1 MALVS
6 RLLGQVTEEPKDIVY
21 EYTFDTKKSREVL
34 GMEYKTKQET
44 AKFMLDDFKAKGWL

>member
-1 MALVS
+1 M
-6 RLLGQVTEEPKDIVY
+6 TEEPKDIVY
-21 EYTFDTKKSREVL
+21 EYTLDTKKSREVL